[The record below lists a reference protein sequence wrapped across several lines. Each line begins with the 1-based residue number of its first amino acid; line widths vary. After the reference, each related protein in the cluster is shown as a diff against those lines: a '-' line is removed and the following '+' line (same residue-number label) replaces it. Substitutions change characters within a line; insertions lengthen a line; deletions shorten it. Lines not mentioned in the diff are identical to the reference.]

1 MSDYNI
7 KFNFIHQEKFLN
19 LEDINTLV
27 QKFEN
32 INKNKT
38 YISPQDHIIQLT
50 SKETY
55 SDPTFSDT
63 SSKIEQFFN
72 ENLGIKDLKLSK
84 LWLVTSHNKITNSSV
99 LPYIPHFD
107 KHRCLK
113 AMVYLH
119 DVTEKHGPIYLGR
132 TNQNVNIESR
142 RNTLPSDYKKLGLNT
157 ISDKDIADQ
166 MIPMTGSAGDVIFFD
181 TNAPHKAGIVSEGYE
196 RKVLRFDFDLDG
208 LNPKTSFIKKLLNRI
223 LN

>member
-1 MSDYNI
+1 MSEHNI
-7 KFNFIHQEKFLN
+7 NFNFIHQKKFLN
-19 LEDINTLV
+19 HEDINILIHR
-27 QKFEN
+27 FED

-38 YISPQDHIIQLT
+38 YTSPQDHIIQLT

-55 SDPTFSDT
+55 LDPTFSDT
-63 SSKIEQFFN
+63 SSKIEQFFI
-72 ENLGIKDLKLSK
+72 ENLGIKGLKLSK

-119 DVTEKHGPIYLGR
+119 NVTEKHGPIYLGR
-132 TNQNVNIESR
+132 THQNTNIELR
-142 RNTLPSDYKKLGLNT
+142 RNMLPSDYKKLGLNT
-157 ISDKDIADQ
+157 ISDKDIDDK
-166 MIPMTGSAGDVIFFD
+166 MIPMIGSAGDVIFFD

-208 LNPKTSFIKKLLNRI
+208 LNPKTSLMKKLLTRI
-223 LN
+223 FT